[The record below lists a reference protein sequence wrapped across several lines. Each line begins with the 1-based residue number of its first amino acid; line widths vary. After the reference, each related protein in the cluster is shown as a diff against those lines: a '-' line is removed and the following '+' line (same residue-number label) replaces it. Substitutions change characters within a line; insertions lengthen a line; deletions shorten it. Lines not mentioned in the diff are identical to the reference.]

1 MPSLTDIFEGQA
13 SRKELMMRDRH
24 GRLINY
30 MRISVTDKC
39 NLRCRYCM
47 PEGASDI
54 SSAAHCSFDSMN
66 DISGQTLTFDEILRI
81 AQASVKAGISR
92 IRLTGGEPLIRR
104 DIVSLIENIKEIDGI
119 ERIALTTNGIF
130 LKEQLK
136 ELTRAGLDSVSIS
149 LDTIER
155 DKYKAMTGIDGLPS
169 VLSAI
174 DETKKYEDL
183 EVKINSVVIRGFND
197 SEICD
202 LALLA
207 EVRDISV
214 RFIELMPIGP
224 GKEYEGMSRD
234 DVKQRL
240 ESFLCK

>member
-1 MPSLTDIFEGQA
+1 
-13 SRKELMMRDRH
+13 
-24 GRLINY
+24 
-30 MRISVTDKC
+30 
-39 NLRCRYCM
+39 M

-54 SSAAHCSFDSMN
+54 SSAAHCSFDSVN
-66 DISGQTLTFDEILRI
+66 DISGGQMLTFDEILRI

-155 DKYKAMTGIDGLPS
+155 DKYKAMTGIDGLPA

-183 EVKINSVVIRGFND
+183 EVKINSVIIRGFND

-224 GKEYEGMSRD
+224 GKEYEGMSRE

-240 ESFLCK
+240 E

>member
-1 MPSLTDIFEGQA
+1 
-13 SRKELMMRDRH
+13 
-24 GRLINY
+24 
-30 MRISVTDKC
+30 
-39 NLRCRYCM
+39 M

-54 SSAAHCSFDSMN
+54 SSAAHCSFDSVN
-66 DISGQTLTFDEILRI
+66 DISGGQMLTFDEILRI

-155 DKYKAMTGIDGLPS
+155 DKYKAMTGIDGLPA

-183 EVKINSVVIRGFND
+183 EVKINSVI
-197 SEICD
+197 
-202 LALLA
+202 
-207 EVRDISV
+207 
-214 RFIELMPIGP
+214 
-224 GKEYEGMSRD
+224 
-234 DVKQRL
+234 
-240 ESFLCK
+240 